1 MHTYLDT
8 LGSMV
13 LGTLLMISLLAFYNN
28 FSTERYMSNL
38 WIISQNNAAVLSE
51 VIDHDFRKIGYNVP
65 SPGNSI
71 ISADSSSID
80 FLLDLDNDGNVD
92 SVRYYVG
99 NSSETPGTDNP
110 NDRLFYRIVNGQ
122 NTRGSLLGL
131 TGFKLAYFDSTGAAT
146 SVLNDIREIEIFL
159 TVESPVTLDDY
170 YPTVFIRKKV
180 KPKNI

>member
-1 MHTYLDT
+1 MNTYLDT

-38 WIISQNNAAVLSE
+38 WIISQNNAAALSQ
-51 VIDHDFRKIGYNVP
+51 VIGNDLRKIGYNVP
-65 SPGNSI
+65 SSNNSI
-71 ISADSSSID
+71 TSADSSSLS
-80 FLLDLDNDGNVD
+80 FLLDLDSDGNVD
-92 SVRYYVG
+92 SVRYCVG
-99 NSSETPGTDNP
+99 SSSETPGTDNP

-131 TGFKLAYFDSTGAAT
+131 TGFKLFYFDSTGAIT
-146 SVLNDIREIEIFL
+146 GILSNIREIEIFL
-159 TVESPVTLDDY
+159 TIESPVTLENY